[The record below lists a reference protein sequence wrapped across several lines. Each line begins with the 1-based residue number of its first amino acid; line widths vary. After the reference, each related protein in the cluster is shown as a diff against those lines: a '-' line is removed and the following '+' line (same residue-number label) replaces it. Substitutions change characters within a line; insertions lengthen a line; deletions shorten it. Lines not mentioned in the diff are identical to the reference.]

1 MSMSMPVVPRW
12 RRIQGVV
19 LINLRFFN
27 HIQSYLR
34 LALFIFS
41 SPCTPSR
48 YGLCKKEIV
57 ILTGGKNLYIQCVL
71 IVKDSS
77 IPQNDV

>member
-1 MSMSMPVVPRW
+1 MSMSVVPRW
-12 RRIQGVV
+12 RRIKGVV

-34 LALFIFS
+34 LALFIFFT

-48 YGLCKKEIV
+48 GGLCKKEIV

>member
-1 MSMSMPVVPRW
+1 MSMSMSVVPRW
-12 RRIQGVV
+12 RGITGVV

-27 HIQSYLR
+27 HIQSYLQ

-48 YGLCKKEIV
+48 YGAVQKGDRHSDRREESVYSVC
-57 ILTGGKNLYIQCVL
+57 T
-71 IVKDSS
+71 DS
-77 IPQNDV
+77 

>member
-1 MSMSMPVVPRW
+1 MSMSVVPRW
-12 RRIQGVV
+12 RGIKGVV

-34 LALFIFS
+34 LALFS
-41 SPCTPSR
+41 LPSPAPP
-48 YGLCKKEIV
+48 YVMGLCKKEIV